1 MNPNS
6 SPIPASR
13 PGPPPAGPPPS
24 AASAVNIDPIKLLL
38 RYKWVLGGS
47 VVFGLFLG
55 LAAHYTLML
64 TYPIYKPTALFVC
77 NAPERNLNE
86 LTGTSGVVSQEELQ
100 TFMQT
105 QARLMVS
112 DEVLDK
118 VANDTRLEAE
128 APRWIKGYIY
138 DGKVDPAEVFKELQ
152 DEVKARVVPQTSIIE
167 LSFGWKRKE
176 DAAGIVNL
184 VQETYMDL
192 VRRNSRSLYEFR
204 IDALRTGLKGIGDD
218 LTAAKRRR
226 EALIK
231 EKNIDIANQGAS
243 AASNELSLLNK
254 SIVDS
259 ITRTQQ
265 LQTELDAREEQLNS
279 PSGDINYGEQL
290 KSKVNQNLELVD
302 LRRTIS
308 AIESELDSLRI
319 AGVRSEHREYK
330 QLASR
335 LEASESQVSQLEAK
349 LLDQEFRAE
358 LEQLRLA
365 IASER
370 NASQQLISRRET
382 LLREQ
387 NEKLQAITEIQDI
400 DQRVQ
405 SLMQEQT
412 RANEELKNLVGVT
425 SLPTALRVVPQQSR
439 VRLPKEPTF
448 PRLVFMIPAGAILCL
463 GAVAAFVVIKEVV
476 DQRIKGPSDVTVI
489 PRTRLL
495 GWVADATEDPAGPGA
510 VETAF
515 RDRPRGL
522 LAENFRQ
529 VRSALLKRLENAGHR
544 TVVVMGGMPGSGAS
558 SIASN
563 LALAAAGANQNV
575 LIIDANLRRAA
586 MHRVFG
592 VQEKPGLADV
602 LSGDVS
608 LDTAAVSTPGSTVK
622 VLPAGTRERRVY
634 ELLST
639 DVFSKLLQE
648 ARSKFDL
655 VLIDVSPA
663 VVSTDGQSVANRCD
677 ASVLVVRAFSERRG
691 MLARIKNEL
700 SEARAEFL
708 GVIVNGVKSSAGGY
722 LKKNIQATHEY
733 HSEEAAA

>member
-1 MNPNS
+1 MTPNPP
-6 SPIPASR
+6 PIAPSR
-13 PGPPPAGPPPS
+13 PGPPPSVQPPS
-24 AASAVNIDPIKLLL
+24 AASTVNIDPIKLIM
-38 RYKWVLGGS
+38 RYKWVLAGS
-47 VVFGLFLG
+47 VGLGLFLG
-55 LAAHYTLML
+55 LAAHYALMVI
-64 TYPIYKPTALFVC
+64 YPIYKPTAIFVC

-86 LTGTSGVVSQEELQ
+86 LTGTGGVVSQEELQ

-128 APRWIKGYIY
+128 APQWIKGFIY

-152 DEVKARVVPQTSIIE
+152 DEVKARVVPQTAIIE

-192 VRRNSRSLYEFR
+192 VRRNSRSLYDVR
-204 IDALRTGLKGIGDD
+204 IDALRTGLKAIGDD
-218 LTAAKRRR
+218 MTAAKRRR

-243 AASNELSLLNK
+243 AAANELSLLNK

-265 LQTELDAREEQLNS
+265 LQTELDAREQQLNS
-279 PSGDINYGEQL
+279 PSGDIAYGEQL
-290 KSKVNQNLELVD
+290 KSKVNQNLELVE

-308 AIESELDSLRI
+308 AIKSELDGLRI
-319 AGVRSEHREYK
+319 DGVRAEHREYK
-330 QLASR
+330 QLKAR
-335 LEASESQVSQLEAK
+335 LEATEAQVTQLEAR

-365 IASER
+365 IAGER
-370 NASQQLISRRET
+370 NAAQQLTNRRDT

-405 SLMQEQT
+405 SLTQEQT

-425 SLPTALRVVPQQSR
+425 GLPTALRVVPQQSR
-439 VRLPKEPTF
+439 VRLPKEPVF
-448 PRLVFMIPAGAILCL
+448 PRLVFMIPAGAILCF
-463 GAVAAFVVIKEVV
+463 GAVAAFIVVKEVV

-495 GWVADATEDPAGPGA
+495 GWIADAAEDPAGPGE

-529 VRSALLKRLENAGHR
+529 VRAVLLKRLESAGHR
-544 TVVVMGGMPGSGAS
+544 TVMVMSCLPGSGAS

-563 LALAAAGANQNV
+563 LALAAAGANQSV

-586 MHRVFG
+586 MHRIFG
-592 VQEKPGLADV
+592 VPEKPGLADV
-602 LSGDVS
+602 LSGDLP
-608 LDTAAVSTPGSTVK
+608 LDAAVVATPGSTVK
-622 VLPAGTRERRVY
+622 VLPAGAREKRAY

-639 DVFSKLLQE
+639 DAFSKLLQE

-677 ASVLVVRAFSERRG
+677 AGLLVVRAFSEKRG

-700 SEARAEFL
+700 SETRAEFL
-708 GVIVNGVKSSAGGY
+708 GVIVNGVKSAAGGY